1 MESRS
6 TDARALADDVSQQ
19 YERWIYPEPIMDVP
33 EWLRWNWQWF
43 DPSHAH
49 RMLWPDR
56 DYRPGMDILV
66 AGCGTNQAAVIAYTN
81 PTAKVV
87 AVDVSEHSLDHHR
100 YLART
105 YALTNLELHRLPI
118 EEIAAL
124 DQDFD
129 LIISTGVLHHL
140 ADPAEGLQAL
150 AACLR
155 QEAVLGLMLYA
166 SYGRLGV
173 EIMQSIF
180 RDLGLER
187 DEQSIE
193 IVRETLATLGAEHPV
208 MPYLGIA
215 PDLQYDA
222 GLVDTFLHGRD
233 RTYTVEQ
240 CIELV
245 EDSGLVFQDWFL
257 KSPYYP
263 PTTPQDSFH
272 LSVAELPLRKQWSVM
287 ERIRTNNGCHYFT
300 ACRPER
306 APATYTIEFDSDRYV
321 SFIPEFRHACG
332 VDGTT
337 LARPDWAF
345 DLDPLGL
352 AFVRRIDG
360 RTAIAE
366 IAAAVSQEVDLPSM
380 ERDELAEISR
390 RFLQSLWQMDFVSI
404 RLEHSPT
411 EGPR

>member
-1 MESRS
+1 MT
-6 TDARALADDVSQQ
+6 TDPLNDLVSQQ
-19 YERWIYPEPIMDVP
+19 YEQWSYPEPIVELHTWMKTQ
-33 EWLRWNWQWF
+33 WQWF
-43 DPSHAH
+43 DPRIAH
-49 RMLWPDR
+49 RQFWPDR
-56 DYRPGMDILV
+56 DYSPQMDILI
-66 AGCGTNQAAVIAYTN
+66 AGCGTNQAAVFAMAN
-81 PTAKVV
+81 RRASVV
-87 AVDVSEHSLDHHR
+87 AIDVSQTSLDHHEFLKEK
-100 YLART
+100 YDLE
-105 YALTNLELHRLPI
+105 NLEIRRLPI
-118 EEIAAL
+118 EQVDTL
-124 DQDFD
+124 DRSFD
-129 LIISTGVLHHL
+129 LIVSSGVLHHL
-140 ADPAEGLQAL
+140 ADPLVGLRSLAGVLRPEG
-150 AACLR
+150 
-155 QEAVLGLMLYA
+155 VIGIMLYA
-166 SYGRLGV
+166 TYGRLGV
-173 EIMQSIF
+173 EMLQSIF
-180 RDLGLER
+180 RDLGLGR

-306 APATYTIEFDSDRYV
+306 APATYTIDFDSDRYV

-360 RTAIAE
+360 RTTIAE
-366 IAAAVSQEVDLPSM
+366 IAAAVSQDVDLPSM

-404 RLEHSPT
+404 RI
-411 EGPR
+411 